1 MKRGFTLIEL
11 LVVISV
17 TALLAGILLVS
28 LNNSR
33 VRAKKAA
40 GLAFITHSTTAL
52 FANATLLYDFDDS
65 GGSTVWDGSMSG
77 NNGTLANGAV
87 RQAGHIGN
95 AVYLDGLDD
104 SVNLTSAYLPN
115 HDNFTVAAWFNLDPS
130 TATTFSPIFGN
141 YQAVPFLGYYSAG
154 RSFIHMRQYVGGFEY
169 IYWSV
174 ASLPSLADGAWHHVF
189 LTVNQS
195 TTPRTAEVYLDG
207 ESLGKND
214 LSGTEGYTHGNG
226 ALVRIGRDYSTSWKG
241 LIDDAAIY
249 RRVLL
254 Q

>member
-1 MKRGFTLIEL
+1 MKRGFTLIEI

-17 TALLAGILLVS
+17 VALLASILLVS

-33 VRAKKAA
+33 ARAKKAA
-40 GLAFITHSTTAL
+40 GLVFITHSTRAL
-52 FANATLLYDFDDS
+52 FADATILYDFDDS
-65 GGSTVWDGSMSG
+65 GGSIVQDGTTFG

-87 RQAGHIGN
+87 RQAGHTGN

-104 SVNLTSAYLPN
+104 SVNLTTAYLPN
-115 HDNFTVAAWFNLDPS
+115 HDNFTVGAWFNLDPNS
-130 TATTFSPIFGN
+130 TAVFPPIFGN
-141 YQAVPFLGYYSAG
+141 YQSVPFLGYYQAG
-154 RSFIHMRQYVGGFEY
+154 HSFTHMRQYNGGFEI

-174 ASLPSLADGAWHHVF
+174 ASLPSLADGVWHHIF

-207 ESLGKND
+207 ESLGKKN

-226 ALVRIGRDYSTSWKG
+226 ALMRIGRDYSESWKG
-241 LIDDAAIY
+241 LIDDVAVY
-249 RRVLL
+249 RRALL